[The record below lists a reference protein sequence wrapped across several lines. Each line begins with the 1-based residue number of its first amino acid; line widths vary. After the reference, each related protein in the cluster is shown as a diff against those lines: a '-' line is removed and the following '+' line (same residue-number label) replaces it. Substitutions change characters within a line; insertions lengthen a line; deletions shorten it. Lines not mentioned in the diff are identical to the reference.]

1 MKDILN
7 IGKSYLGIE
16 IDLLENY
23 PKSKRDLNKRLSEK
37 TEEDRKIAR
46 KFDARFFDGDRKH
59 GYGGFEYNPRFWK
72 PVVPTFERH
81 WNLTSNN
88 SILDVGCAKGFM
100 LNDFMLA
107 IPGIKIAGIDISSYA
122 ISKAM
127 DSVKKYVKVANAT
140 DLPYENSTFDY
151 VISINSIHNLPLDEC
166 AKALKEIQRVSR
178 KGSFIT
184 VDAYRDEKEMER
196 MFAWNLTA
204 KTIMSIDQWKE
215 FFTDNGYT
223 GDYYWFI
230 P

>member
-7 IGKSYLGIE
+7 TGKSHLGIE

-46 KFDARFFDGDRKH
+46 KFDDRFFDGDRKH

-100 LNDFMLA
+100 LHDFMLA

-151 VISINSIHNLPLDEC
+151 VISINSIHNLPVDEC

-184 VDAYRDEKEMER
+184 VDAYRNEKERER

>member
-1 MKDILN
+1 MHDSGRRTLTPQN
-7 IGKSYLGIE
+7 RE
-16 IDLLENY
+16 
-23 PKSKRDLNKRLSEK
+23 
-37 TEEDRKIAR
+37 
-46 KFDARFFDGDRKH
+46 RFFDGDRKH

-100 LNDFMLA
+100 LHDFMLA

-151 VISINSIHNLPLDEC
+151 VISINSIHNLPVDEC

-184 VDAYRDEKEMER
+184 VDAYRNEKERER